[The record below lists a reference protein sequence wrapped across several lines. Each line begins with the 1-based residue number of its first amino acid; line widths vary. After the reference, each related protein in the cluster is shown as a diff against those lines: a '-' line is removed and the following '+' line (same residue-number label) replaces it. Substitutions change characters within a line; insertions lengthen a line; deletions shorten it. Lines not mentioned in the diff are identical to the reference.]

1 MSHQRVQFPPERT
14 LISILNHVPEGVRAL
29 HEGMKVSL
37 WAERYT
43 LEVRVPWDLPRT
55 SLTEPF
61 LTVTPFSAPA
71 ERVLDVEYSPKLI
84 YDPLAAFASPETYK
98 SRQADTSAAA
108 TKVTGKYV
116 PLTKN
121 ILQSRTIHR
130 TF

>member
-1 MSHQRVQFPPERT
+1 
-14 LISILNHVPEGVRAL
+14 
-29 HEGMKVSL
+29 MKVSL

-55 SLTEPF
+55 SRTEPF

-71 ERVLDVEYSPKLI
+71 ERVLDVEYSPKLM
-84 YDPLAAFASPETYK
+84 YDPLAAFASPETYE

-108 TKVTGKYV
+108 MNVKGRET

-121 ILQSRTIHR
+121 ILQSCTTRR
-130 TF
+130 PF